1 MSLIAAIAKGLG
13 AGTVANANQGFDKI
27 KRDQEAA
34 DRAALT
40 DQEYNRRDS
49 QIAAQLK
56 AWREETDARIAAN
69 REDTNA
75 RLAAQS
81 AENEKQRQHDLALFQ
96 QKLGVELQ
104 AANAS
109 ANARGRE
116 NYAKNLMSS
125 LDAINKRMAEV
136 EQLGEDKISPEQ
148 RAKTMTGLKFAGAMI
163 TADPNAQQMLNEHG
177 GGGYVTYFQSFMP
190 DVSPQGE
197 GGGEASPQATTAP
210 PRSNINPFPYQEG
223 DGVRRAQYGQPA
235 YVAPA
240 APPAEPPYHSASSA
254 FNPSNLG
261 GVLGNAQKEAGR
273 RALQDKM
280 TDIYN
285 YDKLRKGQR

>member
-34 DRAALT
+34 ERAALT

-56 AWREETDARIAAN
+56 AGREETDARIAAN

-81 AENEKQRQHDLALFQ
+81 EENAKQRAHDLDMFQ
-96 QKLGVELQ
+96 RRLAVELQ

-109 ANARGRE
+109 ANAKGRE
-116 NYAKNLMSS
+116 TYAKNLMSS

-177 GGGYVTYFQSFMP
+177 GGGYVTYFQSFVP

-197 GGGEASPQATTAP
+197 GGGEAPPPQATTAP
-210 PRSNINPFPYQEG
+210 PRPGSAGGGSAAP
-223 DGVRRAQYGQPA
+223 DGRPA
-235 YVAPA
+235 YAKGGYGGLIPHIQQGGERAAEAAVINQMLSAPVLNRNASQTPQA
-240 APPAEPPYHSASSA
+240 ADAY
-254 FNPSNLG
+254 
-261 GVLGNAQKEAGR
+261 
-273 RALQDKM
+273 
-280 TDIYN
+280 
-285 YDKLRKGQR
+285 QRMYQR

>member
-1 MSLIAAIAKGLG
+1 MSLLAAIAKGLG

-56 AWREETDARIAAN
+56 AGREETDARIAAN

-96 QKLGVELQ
+96 RKLGMELR

-125 LDAINKRMAEV
+125 LDAINKRITEV
-136 EQLGEDKISPEQ
+136 ETDDKITDEQ
-148 RAKTMTGLKFAGAMI
+148 RAKTLTGLQFAGAMI
-163 TADPNAQQMLNEHG
+163 TGDPNAQQMLNEHG

-190 DVSPQGE
+190 DVSQQGV
-197 GGGEASPQATTAP
+197 GGGEAPPPQATTAP
-210 PRSNINPFPYQEG
+210 PRPGSAGGGAAAP
-223 DGVRRAQYGQPA
+223 DGLPA
-235 YVAPA
+235 YAKGGYGGLIPHIQQGGERAAEAAVINQMLSAPVLNRNASQTPQA
-240 APPAEPPYHSASSA
+240 ADAYRQM
-254 FNPSNLG
+254 F
-261 GVLGNAQKEAGR
+261 
-273 RALQDKM
+273 
-280 TDIYN
+280 
-285 YDKLRKGQR
+285 QR

>member
-1 MSLIAAIAKGLG
+1 MSLLAALAKGLG

-34 DRAALT
+34 ERAALT

-56 AWREETDARIAAN
+56 AGREETDARIAAN

-81 AENEKQRQHDLALFQ
+81 AENDKQRQHDLALFQ
-96 QKLGVELQ
+96 QKLGMELQ

-116 NYAKNLMSS
+116 TYAKNLMSS

-190 DVSPQGE
+190 DVSQQGE
-197 GGGEASPQATTAP
+197 GGGEAPPPQATTAP
-210 PRSNINPFPYQEG
+210 PRKEVVSDAPDYAKEGYGHKGLIGRLHQSNGGSMAAGFDPQFRQPVNVGSGKPVKWASDFKLPT
-223 DGVRRAQYGQPA
+223 DDSHVPA
-235 YVAPA
+235 YA
-240 APPAEPPYHSASSA
+240 
-254 FNPSNLG
+254 
-261 GVLGNAQKEAGR
+261 R
-273 RALQDKM
+273 
-280 TDIYN
+280 YN
-285 YDKLRKGQR
+285 K

>member
-13 AGTVANANQGFDKI
+13 AGTVTNANQGFDKI

-34 DRAALT
+34 ERAALT

-56 AWREETDARIAAN
+56 AGREETDARIAAS
-69 REDTNA
+69 RDDTNA

-81 AENEKQRQHDLALFQ
+81 EENAKQRAHDLDMFQ
-96 QKLGVELQ
+96 RKLAVELQ

-116 NYAKNLMSS
+116 TYAKNLMSS

-177 GGGYVTYFQSFMP
+177 GGGYVTYFQSFVP

-197 GGGEASPQATTAP
+197 GGGEAPPPQATTAP
-210 PRSNINPFPYQEG
+210 PRPGSTG
-223 DGVRRAQYGQPA
+223 GGSATSDGRPA
-235 YVAPA
+235 YTKGGYGGLLQHIGSGGDRAAEKAVINQMLSAPVLNRNANKGAQA
-240 APPAEPPYHSASSA
+240 ADAY
-254 FNPSNLG
+254 
-261 GVLGNAQKEAGR
+261 Q
-273 RALQDKM
+273 QM
-280 TDIYN
+280 Y
-285 YDKLRKGQR
+285 QR

>member
-56 AWREETDARIAAN
+56 AGREETDARIAAN

-96 QKLGVELQ
+96 RKLGMELR

-177 GGGYVTYFQSFMP
+177 GGGYVTYFQSFVP

-197 GGGEASPQATTAP
+197 GGGEAPPPQATTAP
-210 PRSNINPFPYQEG
+210 PRPGSAGGGAAAP
-223 DGVRRAQYGQPA
+223 DGRPA
-235 YVAPA
+235 YAKGGYGGLIPHIQQGGERAAEAAVINQMLSAPVLNRNA
-240 APPAEPPYHSASSA
+240 NKSAQASDA
-254 FNPSNLG
+254 
-261 GVLGNAQKEAGR
+261 
-273 RALQDKM
+273 
-280 TDIYN
+280 Y
-285 YDKLRKGQR
+285 QRMYQR

>member
-34 DRAALT
+34 ERAALT

-49 QIAAQLK
+49 QIEAQLK
-56 AWREETDARIAAN
+56 AGREETDARIAAN

-81 AENEKQRQHDLALFQ
+81 AENDKQRQHDLALFQ

-116 NYAKNLMSS
+116 TYAKNLMRS

-197 GGGEASPQATTAP
+197 GGGEAPPPQATTAP
-210 PRSNINPFPYQEG
+210 PRPGSAGG
-223 DGVRRAQYGQPA
+223 DSATPDGRPA
-235 YVAPA
+235 YTKGGYGGLLQHIGSGGDRAAEEAVINQMLSAPVLNRNANKSTQA
-240 APPAEPPYHSASSA
+240 ADAY
-254 FNPSNLG
+254 
-261 GVLGNAQKEAGR
+261 Q
-273 RALQDKM
+273 QM
-280 TDIYN
+280 Y
-285 YDKLRKGQR
+285 QR

>member
-27 KRDQEAA
+27 KQAQVAA

-40 DQEYNRRDS
+40 EQEYNRRDS

-56 AWREETDARIAAN
+56 AGREETDARIAAN

-96 QKLGVELQ
+96 RKLGMELR

-125 LDAINKRMAEV
+125 LDAINKRMTEV
-136 EQLGEDKISPEQ
+136 TLDDKISDEQ
-148 RAKTMTGLKFAGAMI
+148 RKQELARLKYAGAMF

-190 DVSPQGE
+190 DVSQQGV
-197 GGGEASPQATTAP
+197 GGGEVPPPQATTAP
-210 PRSNINPFPYQEG
+210 PRPGSAGGGAAAP
-223 DGVRRAQYGQPA
+223 DGLPA
-235 YVAPA
+235 YAKGGYGGLIPHIQQGGERAAEAAVINQMLSAPVLNRNANKSTQA
-240 APPAEPPYHSASSA
+240 ADAYQQM
-254 FNPSNLG
+254 F
-261 GVLGNAQKEAGR
+261 
-273 RALQDKM
+273 
-280 TDIYN
+280 
-285 YDKLRKGQR
+285 QR

>member
-34 DRAALT
+34 ERAALT

-56 AWREETDARIAAN
+56 AGREETDARIAAN

-96 QKLGVELQ
+96 RKLGMEL
-104 AANAS
+104 
-109 ANARGRE
+109 RGRE

-136 EQLGEDKISPEQ
+136 EQLG
-148 RAKTMTGLKFAGAMI
+148 
-163 TADPNAQQMLNEHG
+163 
-177 GGGYVTYFQSFMP
+177 
-190 DVSPQGE
+190 
-197 GGGEASPQATTAP
+197 
-210 PRSNINPFPYQEG
+210 
-223 DGVRRAQYGQPA
+223 
-235 YVAPA
+235 
-240 APPAEPPYHSASSA
+240 
-254 FNPSNLG
+254 
-261 GVLGNAQKEAGR
+261 
-273 RALQDKM
+273 
-280 TDIYN
+280 
-285 YDKLRKGQR
+285 

>member
-34 DRAALT
+34 ERAALT

-56 AWREETDARIAAN
+56 AGREETDARIAAQS
-69 REDTNA
+69 EENA
-75 RLAAQS
+75 
-81 AENEKQRQHDLALFQ
+81 KQRAHDLDMFQ
-96 QKLGVELQ
+96 RKLAVELQ

-116 NYAKNLMSS
+116 TYAKNLMSS

-163 TADPNAQQMLNEHG
+163 TGDPNAQQMLNEHG

-190 DVSPQGE
+190 DVSPQEE
-197 GGGEASPQATTAP
+197 GGGEAPPPQATTAP
-210 PRSNINPFPYQEG
+210 PRPGSAGGGAAAP
-223 DGVRRAQYGQPA
+223 DGRPA
-235 YVAPA
+235 YTKPGYGGLIPHIQQGGERAAEAAVINQMLSAPVLDRNASQTPQA
-240 APPAEPPYHSASSA
+240 ADAYRQM
-254 FNPSNLG
+254 F
-261 GVLGNAQKEAGR
+261 
-273 RALQDKM
+273 
-280 TDIYN
+280 
-285 YDKLRKGQR
+285 QR